1 MTDEELIAKARE
13 VGARLLGRPGDL
25 ERLGGGLLKEL
36 ADRLEG
42 RAAAQAK
49 EDNHG

>member
-36 ADRLEG
+36 AHRLEG
-42 RAAAQAK
+42 RVGK
-49 EDNHG
+49 EDSQ